1 MAEVII
7 VGLAHSSETGSGS
20 SNGGGVGSSS
30 HGGNGMVLAGVV
42 EGMLVVMMEVTEVMV
57 MENRSGGG
65 DAGNGNS
72 GSSGCVMRV
81 VNAQMAL
88 LMEGVV

>member
-1 MAEVII
+1 MMMILDCTLLELEQCAFLVMKP
-7 VGLAHSSETGSGS
+7 HQS
-20 SNGGGVGSSS
+20 
-30 HGGNGMVLAGVV
+30 LAGVV

-88 LMEGVV
+88 MMEGVV